1 MRAKRSRVWRR
12 SKNGKLRRK
21 RNISTRSSHSR
32 PLKKTTRSSSRI
44 GSLEIFLAVRSSWSS
59 SSRSIATR
67 SSRSRFGHERT
78 ISHNPK
84 RSNKMILHIYTIIHT
99 LISLVAIFTGFVV
112 LFGLL
117 AGNRVDGWTKWFLI
131 TAVLTTVTGFFF
143 PFHGFTPAIGLGI
156 ISLPFLALTIF
167 ARYRKNLAGGWRW
180 IYIVGAVICLYFNLF
195 VLVVQSFEKI
205 PALHA
210 LAPTQTESPFKLT
223 QLVVLTISALLCIVA
238 LIRFRPEPARV
249 T

>member
-1 MRAKRSRVWRR
+1 
-12 SKNGKLRRK
+12 
-21 RNISTRSSHSR
+21 
-32 PLKKTTRSSSRI
+32 
-44 GSLEIFLAVRSSWSS
+44 
-59 SSRSIATR
+59 
-67 SSRSRFGHERT
+67 
-78 ISHNPK
+78 
-84 RSNKMILHIYTIIHT
+84 MILQIYTIIHT
-99 LISLVAIFTGFVV
+99 VISLIAVFTGLVV
-112 LFGLL
+112 VFALL

-143 PFHGFTPAIGLGI
+143 PYHGFTPAIGLGI
-156 ISLPFLALTIF
+156 ISLPFLALTIY
-167 ARYRKNLAGGWRW
+167 ARYPKQLAGPWRW
-180 IYIVGAVICLYFNLF
+180 IYVVGAVICLYFNLF

-223 QLVVLTISALLCIVA
+223 QLVVLTISALLCVVA